1 MEGTQRQ
8 GLISLERGTTVRI
21 VMVLLLAVSLTG
33 CAASLERDTSLNSVG
48 QKASNGTNY
57 RIGPLDVLDLSVF
70 QAPDLSKTVA
80 VAEDGTID
88 VPLLGAT
95 PAAGKTAYELQR
107 DLSAKLGAKYLQ
119 NPQI

>member
-1 MEGTQRQ
+1 MRN
-8 GLISLERGTTVRI
+8 